1 MAAAAASSRDHALL
15 SSLQYV
21 VVVVAP
27 QLIYDQT
34 SSNAGNYTAQGVGN
48 NSCCSK
54 TLPVSADDAARP
66 LVMMMLKH
74 QLEYGNIGVLIMYL
88 EITHHHY

>member
-1 MAAAAASSRDHALL
+1 MAAAEETTSPACS
-15 SSLQYV
+15 
-21 VVVVAP
+21 VVVAP

-74 QLEYGNIGVLIMYL
+74 QLEYGNMVS
-88 EITHHHY
+88 

>member
-15 SSLQYV
+15 SSLQY
-21 VVVVAP
+21 VVAP

-54 TLPVSADDAARP
+54 TLPVSADDAARHDDAKTSAGIW
-66 LVMMMLKH
+66 KH
-74 QLEYGNIGVLIMYL
+74 GVLIMYL